1 MGDGGTMRS
10 PRIGVPFQLMLML
23 MLMLLAMMAFAASP
37 ADAAKRD
44 AACRDWACARR
55 EMLAVIDEEFA
66 AVGDSPGTNIR
77 DFTRANGTEDFV
89 NDPGWF
95 RCSQI
100 DFGSFAGLNNTD
112 LQSLIGALSLGE
124 LCHQETGTLRDD
136 PTCLAFWASIRA
148 MIRLRDEFDADPL
161 FWRYAAVNWYEGGMG
176 WTNNNAFQLNSYG
189 AAQSVAVWHPDF
201 YMYPSW
207 YSGISNVNVT
217 YSDGVEPTISLES
230 PGDVAAWMLCEMLTT
245 TLTVSNNQVQSGTW
259 YAHRHT

>member
-1 MGDGGTMRS
+1 MRS

-37 ADAAKRD
+37 ADASKRD

-100 DFGSFAGLNNTD
+100 DFGSFVGLNNTD
-112 LQSLIGALSLGE
+112 LQSLMGALSLGE
-124 LCHQETGTLRDD
+124 LCHLRLH
-136 PTCLAFWASIRA
+136 PMAR
-148 MIRLRDEFDADPL
+148 P
-161 FWRYAAVNWYEGGMG
+161 WRRPERP
-176 WTNNNAFQLNSYG
+176 
-189 AAQSVAVWHPDF
+189 H
-201 YMYPSW
+201 
-207 YSGISNVNVT
+207 
-217 YSDGVEPTISLES
+217 
-230 PGDVAAWMLCEMLTT
+230 
-245 TLTVSNNQVQSGTW
+245 
-259 YAHRHT
+259 